1 MTNEE
6 LVSKI
11 TQEVLKKMDSPS
23 SGATKESSSTATA
36 GSTGMDKS
44 NYPLGEKSADKI
56 YSSTGKKLSE
66 MTMQQVLDGKLKAED
81 IRIAPETLNMQADVA
96 DSVKNYPFAK
106 NLRRASELIAVPD
119 DRLLEI
125 YNALRPGRS
134 SQKEL
139 LDIADELRNKY
150 HAETSAKLVEEAA
163 EVYTKRNKL
172 RVD

>member
-1 MTNEE
+1 MNNEE

-11 TQEVLKKMDSPS
+11 AQEVLKKMESPA
-23 SGATKESSSTATA
+23 SGSPKVSNS
-36 GSTGMDKS
+36 GGNTGMDSS

-56 YSSTGKKLSE
+56 YSSTGKKLSD
-66 MTMQQVLDGKLKAED
+66 MTMQQVLDGDLKAED

-134 SQKEL
+134 SQQEL

-150 HAETSAKLVEEAA
+150 HAEDSAKLVEEAA
-163 EVYTKRNKL
+163 EVYVKRNKL
-172 RVD
+172 RTD